1 MALNPFFLNGSS
13 SEQNLVQDLINEQLR
28 MYGLDVYYIPRKML
42 QTDNI
47 LNEVQSSKFDDN
59 FIIEAYVNS
68 YEGYTGQG
76 DIMTKFGVSLKDEVS
91 LIVSKERFEEF
102 ISPIMAAIHDVLI
115 ESNPMEDVIVTRPR
129 EGDLIYFPL
138 GERLFEVKFVE
149 HEKPFYQLGRLYVY
163 ELQCELFEYED
174 EIMDTSIDELD
185 EILSDEGYITTIT
198 LRKSSEVQTARLEA
212 VKTIDTGYVQRISL
226 DNDGGGYTGIP
237 VVSIST
243 SPVGLATANAEAVA
257 ITTSS
262 GGVYSIQE
270 ILLTRPGYGYTEVPT
285 VTITGAGV
293 GAAATA
299 VLGIGSL
306 GIGEVIINDLY
317 PGKGYITPPVI
328 NVGVSPSGISTDNGV
343 IVTSIMD
350 VGSNVGVITA
360 ISFRNAGAAYTGGMP
375 ELIVPAPFDP
385 TNPGIG
391 TYQYNEIVIGSA
403 SSTRARV
410 KDWDI
415 NTMKLKVGI
424 ATGEF
429 LPGEDII
436 GEESGARYNAYSYEE
451 YELDSPFAKN
461 DEFENEGID
470 ILDFSEDNPFGT
482 F

>member
-76 DIMTKFGVSLKDEVS
+76 DIMTKFGVSLKDEVN
-91 LIVSKERFEEF
+91 LIISKERFEEF
-102 ISPIMAAIHDVLI
+102 IAPIMAAIHDVLL
-115 ESNPMEDVIVTRPR
+115 EHNPADEVLVTRPR

-149 HEKPFYQLGRLYVY
+149 HEKPFYQLGKLYVY

-174 EIMDTSIDELD
+174 EIIDTSIYEIDEDLA
-185 EILSDEGYITTIT
+185 DEGYITTLT
-198 LRKSSEVQTARLEA
+198 LRTADEVQVTKLYPM
-212 VKTIDTGYVQRISL
+212 KTLDSGYVQKLSL
-226 DNDGGGYTGIP
+226 NDDGGGYIYP
-237 VVSIST
+237 PIVSIST
-243 SPVGLATANAEAVA
+243 SPVGIATANAEAIA

-262 GGVYSIQE
+262 GGVYSVLE
-270 ILLTRPGYGYTEVPT
+270 LLLTRPGWGYIEPPT
-285 VTITGAGV
+285 VTIVGGGGA

-299 VLGIGSL
+299 VLGIGSD
-306 GIGEVIINDLY
+306 GIGEVRINADY
-317 PGKGYITPPVI
+317 PGKGYNQAPNVAAVGSGTSDVNVVTFITAGIVTVTALRDAGAGYTTLPTFTVEGPI
-328 NVGVSPSGISTDNGV
+328 SANGSQVGV
-343 IVTSIMD
+343 
-350 VGSNVGVITA
+350 
-360 ISFRNAGAAYTGGMP
+360 
-375 ELIVPAPFDP
+375 
-385 TNPGIG
+385 G
-391 TYQYNEIVIGSA
+391 TYQFNEIVIGAA
-403 SSTRARV
+403 SSTKARV

-424 ATGEF
+424 ATGDF
-429 LPGEDII
+429 LPGEDIV
-436 GEESGARYNAYSYEE
+436 GQESGARYNAQSYQE
-451 YELDSPFAKN
+451 YDLNSPFAKN